1 LTNPPHIMKY
11 KQRNKNESQFEEWGD
26 GNMTF
31 NVYFVDTNGEIFD
44 EMGAMTIT
52 EAREFI
58 AMIEETQLDGY
69 EYNDHWFSIKEKAF
83 YIEVV

>member
-1 LTNPPHIMKY
+1 MKY
-11 KQRNKNESQFEEWGD
+11 KQRKQFEEWGD
-26 GNMTF
+26 DNMTF
-31 NVYFVDTNGEIFD
+31 NVYFVNTDGDIID

-69 EYNDHWFSIKEKAF
+69 GYNDHWFSIEEKSF